1 MDEVRATFIVSELW
15 VLDAFLAFADVT
27 IIEFVVSKMIM
38 YSYR

>member
-1 MDEVRATFIVSELW
+1 MGEVCATFLVDELW
-15 VLDAFLAFADVT
+15 VLDASVAFVDVT